1 MLDTS
6 TLLSP
11 VTINAIQSLEP
22 DCGLKLGN
30 SGRDVQRLQLILKGL
45 DFYKGALD
53 GYFGF
58 RTERSL
64 LELQSNLGV
73 ANTGEFDLSTWYQL
87 TYWLEDSLQP
97 LNGLHDTAISA

>member
-1 MLDTS
+1 MLETS

-11 VTINAIQSLEP
+11 STINAIQSLEP

-30 SGRDVQRLQLILKGL
+30 SGRDVQHLQLILKGL
-45 DFYKGALD
+45 GFYKGALD

-64 LELQSNLGV
+64 LQLQKDLSV
-73 ANTGEFDLSTWYQL
+73 ESTGEFDLATWYQL
-87 TYWLEDSLQP
+87 TDWLEDLVQSQNDCHP
-97 LNGLHDTAISA
+97 NAICA